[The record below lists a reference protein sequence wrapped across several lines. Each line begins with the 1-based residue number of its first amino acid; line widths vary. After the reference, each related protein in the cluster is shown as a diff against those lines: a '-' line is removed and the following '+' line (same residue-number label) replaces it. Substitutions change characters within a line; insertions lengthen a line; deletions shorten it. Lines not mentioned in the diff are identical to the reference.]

1 MNFSFQSLLDQ
12 VKILFCSFSTFYRV
26 SDVDECEVTSGLCG
40 HGGICQ
46 NTIGSYTCTQIPGVD
61 CPPGFA
67 FDLNLQSCLGLFT
80 FLLVVLSLFYC
91 MPCCRCRF
99 GWVFQYCSCFHIYV
113 SFVILYYAVYGTIIY
128 PPCIWFIYGIQNLQA
143 LIFFCIYNNHVR
155 DKVLFWFTVNKK
167 KKLSFNLEQVK

>member
-1 MNFSFQSLLDQ
+1 MYLVDILLIYSSHQIYAIPSSLSIKLWILSFQSPLDHIKKLL
-12 VKILFCSFSTFYRV
+12 CSFCTFFYWV

-80 FLLVVLSLFYC
+80 FLLVLSFFFYC
-91 MPCCRCRF
+91 MACCRCR
-99 GWVFQYCSCFHIYV
+99 VFRVLSV
-113 SFVILYYAVYGTIIY
+113 LY
-128 PPCIWFIYGIQNLQA
+128 
-143 LIFFCIYNNHVR
+143 
-155 DKVLFWFTVNKK
+155 LFSYMEG
-167 KKLSFNLEQVK
+167 L